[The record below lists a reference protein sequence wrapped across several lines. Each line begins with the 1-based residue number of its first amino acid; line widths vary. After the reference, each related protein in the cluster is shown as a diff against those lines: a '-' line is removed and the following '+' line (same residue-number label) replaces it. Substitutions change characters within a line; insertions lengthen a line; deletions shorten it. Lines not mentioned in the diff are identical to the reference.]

1 MPFGLDMTSLMTGVD
16 LLAPL
21 VAAESGA
28 LPSPVDHI
36 VVHPFIN
43 IGGWWVWSSAT
54 ANLVISGVLMIL
66 IGLYVAKRVRTGP
79 ESLGEARYLTK
90 GKFAQ
95 LVEVLIVGL
104 RDMMIKP
111 VLGDRADKFLPYLLC
126 VFFFILINNL
136 LGMIP
141 LLDVNMFI
149 NYYLVEAGA
158 LGEGATKWKD
168 AHVAPFGGTATQ
180 SIWVTGALAIIAGL
194 VINIAGVMRLGVGE
208 YAKHLTAGT
217 PVFLWPIMVPVEIM
231 GTLIKP
237 IALALRL
244 FAVMTA
250 GHILLAVMFVFF
262 EMIARDTAA
271 MSGGVGIVVAVVLWI
286 PVILM
291 ATFVFLLEVFV
302 SFLQAL
308 IFMFLTAVFIGLLDH
323 HGDHH
328 EHVDEHHDQHIPTAV
343 SPV

>member
-1 MPFGLDMTSLMTGVD
+1 MPFGLDSITYT
-16 LLAPL
+16 LA
-21 VAAESGA
+21 AGDA

-36 VVHPFIN
+36 VVHPFLN
-43 IGGWWVWSSAT
+43 VGGWWIWSSAT
-54 ANLVISGVLMIL
+54 ANLLISGILMLL
-66 IGLYVAKRVRTGP
+66 IGFLLAMRGSTGP

-95 LVEVLIVGL
+95 LVEVLIIGL
-104 RDMMIKP
+104 QDMFIKP
-111 VLGDRADKFLPYLLC
+111 VLGERANKFMPYLLC

-141 LLDVNMFI
+141 LIDINMLVNF
-149 NYYLVEAGA
+149 YAYEAGL
-158 LGEGATKWKD
+158 LGEDAVKWKES
-168 AHVAPFGGTATQ
+168 HRAPFGGTATQ
-180 SIWVTGALAIIAGL
+180 SIWVTGAMALVAGL
-194 VINIAGVMRLGVGE
+194 VINIAGVMRMGVGE
-208 YAKHLTAGT
+208 YLKHLTAGT

-271 MSGGVGIVVAVVLWI
+271 LGTGFGLVVAVVLWI
-286 PVILM
+286 PVLFMGVFI
-291 ATFVFLLEVFV
+291 FLLEVFV

-308 IFMFLTAVFIGLLDH
+308 IFMFLTAVFISQLDH

-328 EHVDEHHDQHIPTAV
+328 DHADDHDSHVPSAV
-343 SPV
+343 QPA

>member
-1 MPFGLDMTSLMTGVD
+1 MPLGLDSLTHAVAP
-16 LLAPL
+16 LLA
-21 VAAESGA
+21 AADSDA

-43 IGGWWVWSSAT
+43 VGGWWIWSSAT
-54 ANLVISGVLMIL
+54 ANLVISGVLML
-66 IGLYVAKRVRTGP
+66 VIGLFLAKRVQTGP
-79 ESLGEARYLTK
+79 ESLGEQRYLTR

-95 LVEVLIVGL
+95 LVEVLVVGL

-111 VLGDRADKFLPYLLC
+111 VLGDRSDKFLPYLLC

-136 LGMIP
+136 MGMIP
-141 LLDVNMFI
+141 LLDINMLI
-149 NYYLVEAGA
+149 NFYAYEAGIV
-158 LGEGATKWKD
+158 ENKWKD
-168 AHVAPFGGTATQ
+168 LHVAPFGGTATQ
-180 SIWVTGALAIIAGL
+180 SIWVTGALALVAGL

-208 YAKHLTAGT
+208 YLKHLTAGT
-217 PVFLWPIMVPVEIM
+217 PVFLWPIMVPVEVM

-262 EMIARDTAA
+262 EMIARDTAGLGTG
-271 MSGGVGIVVAVVLWI
+271 MGLVVAVILWI

-291 ATFVFLLEVFV
+291 ATFIFLLEVFV

-328 EHVDEHHDQHIPTAV
+328 DHADDHHHQDVPTAAPAV
-343 SPV
+343 

>member
-1 MPFGLDMTSLMTGVD
+1 MPFGLDSLTNTLTP
-16 LLAPL
+16 LLA
-21 VAAESGA
+21 AADPNA

-36 VVHPFIN
+36 VAHPFLISE
-43 IGGWWVWSSAT
+43 GGWWWWSSAT
-54 ANLVISGVLMIL
+54 ANLVISGVLMVL
-66 IGLYVAKRVRTGP
+66 IGLAVAKRVRTGP
-79 ESLGEARYLTK
+79 EAQGEARYLTR

-104 RDMMIKP
+104 RDMMIRP
-111 VLGDRADKFLPYLLC
+111 VLGERTDKFLPYLLC
-126 VFFFILINNL
+126 VFFFILINNM

-141 LLDVNMFI
+141 LLDVAMFT
-149 NYYLVEAGA
+149 NFYAYEAGFV
-158 LGEGATKWKD
+158 GSKWKD
-168 AHVAPFGGTATQ
+168 LHIAPFGGTATQ

-271 MSGGVGIVVAVVLWI
+271 LGSGMGLVVAVVLWI

-291 ATFVFLLEVFV
+291 ATFIFLLEVFV

-323 HGDHH
+323 HGEHH
-328 EHVDEHHDQHIPTAV
+328 HHVDEHYDQDVPTAA

>member
-1 MPFGLDMTSLMTGVD
+1 MPFGLDMTGLMTGID
-16 LLAPL
+16 LISPL
-21 VAAESGA
+21 LAAESGA

-36 VVHPFIN
+36 VVHPFKVSE
-43 IGGWWVWSSAT
+43 GGWWWWSSAT
-54 ANLVISGVLMIL
+54 ANLLISGLLMVL
-66 IGLYVAKRVRTGP
+66 IGMYVAKRVRTGP

-136 LGMIP
+136 LGMLP
-141 LLDVNMFI
+141 LIDLNMFI
-149 NYYLVEAGA
+149 NFYLVEAGIVP
-158 LGEGATKWKD
+158 GEKWKNL
-168 AHVAPFGGTATQ
+168 HIAPFGGTATQ

-217 PVFLWPIMVPVEIM
+217 PVMLWPIMVPVEIM

-271 MSGGVGIVVAVVLWI
+271 MGSGKGMVVAVVLWI

-328 EHVDEHHDQHIPTAV
+328 EHVDEHYDQDVPTAA

>member
-1 MPFGLDMTSLMTGVD
+1 MPLFMD
-16 LLAPL
+16 LLSLTLA
-21 VAAESGA
+21 AAEGNA

-36 VVHPFIN
+36 VAHPFKISP
-43 IGGWWVWSSAT
+43 GGWWWWSSAT
-54 ANLVISGVLMIL
+54 ANLLISGALMLL
-66 IGLYVAKRVRTGP
+66 IGFHLARRVQTGP
-79 ESLGEARYLTK
+79 ESLGEARYLTR
-90 GKFAQ
+90 GTFAQ
-95 LVEVLIVGL
+95 IVEVLIVGL
-104 RDMMIKP
+104 RDKMIRP
-111 VLGDRADKFLPYLLC
+111 VLGDRSDTFMPYLLC
-126 VFFFILINNL
+126 VFFFILVNNL

-141 LLDVNMFI
+141 LIDINMLI
-149 NYYLVEAGA
+149 NYALVEAGV
-158 LGEGATKWKD
+158 LGGDKWKD
-168 AHVAPFGGTATQ
+168 LHVSPFGGTATQ
-180 SIWVTGALAIIAGL
+180 SIWVTGALALVAGL
-194 VINIAGVMRLGVGE
+194 VINIAGVMRLGVGQ

-217 PVFLWPIMVPVEIM
+217 PVFLWPIMVPVEVM

-271 MSGGVGIVVAVVLWI
+271 LGTGLGLVVAVVLWI

-291 ATFVFLLEVFV
+291 GVFIFVLELFV

-308 IFMFLTAVFIGLLDH
+308 IFMFLTTVFISLLDH
-323 HGDHH
+323 HGEHEHDHASDHDHH
-328 EHVDEHHDQHIPTAV
+328 HPVSTAA

>member
-1 MPFGLDMTSLMTGVD
+1 MTPIGLDMLTNLPTK
-16 LLAPL
+16 L
-21 VAAESGA
+21 VAAADSNA

-36 VVHPFIN
+36 VAHPFMISP
-43 IGGWWVWSSAT
+43 GGWWWWSSAT
-54 ANLVISGVLMIL
+54 ANLVISGVLMLL
-66 IGLYVAKRVRTGP
+66 IGFYVAKRVRTGP
-79 ESLGEARYLTK
+79 DLQGEARYLTR

-111 VLGDRADKFLPYLLC
+111 VLGDRSDKFLPYLLC

-141 LLDVNMFI
+141 LIDVNMFI
-149 NYYLVEAGA
+149 NFYLVEAGVF
-158 LGEGATKWKD
+158 GEEATKWKD

-180 SIWVTGALAIIAGL
+180 SIWVTGALAIVAGL

-271 MSGGVGIVVAVVLWI
+271 LGTGAGMLVAVVLWI

-291 ATFVFLLEVFV
+291 ATFIFLLEVFV

-328 EHVDEHHDQHIPTAV
+328 EHVDEHYDQDVPTAA

>member
-1 MPFGLDMTSLMTGVD
+1 MPLGLDSLTHAVAP
-16 LLAPL
+16 LLA
-21 VAAESGA
+21 AADSDA

-43 IGGWWVWSSAT
+43 VGGWWIWSSAT
-54 ANLVISGVLMIL
+54 ANLVISGVLML
-66 IGLYVAKRVRTGP
+66 VIGLFLAKRVQTGP
-79 ESLGEARYLTK
+79 ESLGEQRYLTK

-95 LVEVLIVGL
+95 LVEVLVVGL

-111 VLGDRADKFLPYLLC
+111 VLGDRSDKFLPYLLC

-141 LLDVNMFI
+141 LLDINMLI
-149 NYYLVEAGA
+149 NFYAYEAGIV
-158 LGEGATKWKD
+158 ENKWKD
-168 AHVAPFGGTATQ
+168 LHVAPFGGTATQ
-180 SIWVTGALAIIAGL
+180 SIWVTGALALVAGL

-208 YAKHLTAGT
+208 YLKHLTAGT
-217 PVFLWPIMVPVEIM
+217 PVFLWPIMVPVEVM

-271 MSGGVGIVVAVVLWI
+271 LGTGMGLVVAVILWI

-291 ATFVFLLEVFV
+291 ATFIFVLEVFV

-328 EHVDEHHDQHIPTAV
+328 DHADEHHDNHVPTAAPAV
-343 SPV
+343 

>member
-1 MPFGLDMTSLMTGVD
+1 MPIGLDMLTHLTT
-16 LLAPL
+16 L
-21 VAAESGA
+21 VGAADPNA

-36 VVHPFIN
+36 VAHPFWSP
-43 IGGWWVWSSAT
+43 GGWWVWSSAT
-54 ANLVISGVLMIL
+54 ANLVISGVLML
-66 IGLYVAKRVRTGP
+66 AIGFYVAKRVRTGP
-79 ESLGEARYLTK
+79 QSEGEARYLTR

-111 VLGDRADKFLPYLLC
+111 VLGDRSDKFMPYLLV
-126 VFFFILINNL
+126 VFFFILVNNL

-141 LLDVNMFI
+141 LLDVGMFA
-149 NYYLVEAGA
+149 NFYAYEAGLVEN
-158 LGEGATKWKD
+158 KWKD
-168 AHVAPFGGTATQ
+168 LHVAPFGGTATQ

-208 YAKHLTAGT
+208 YLKHLTAGT

-271 MSGGVGIVVAVVLWI
+271 LGSGMGLVLAVLLWI

-291 ATFVFLLEVFV
+291 ATFIFLLEVFV

-328 EHVDEHHDQHIPTAV
+328 EHVDEHYDQDVPTAA

>member
-1 MPFGLDMTSLMTGVD
+1 MPFGLESLTYM
-16 LLAPL
+16 LA
-21 VAAESGA
+21 AADSNA

-36 VVHPFIN
+36 VAHPFWSP
-43 IGGWWVWSSAT
+43 GGWWIWSSAT
-54 ANLVISGVLMIL
+54 ANLLISGALMLL
-66 IGLYVAKRVRTGP
+66 IGLYVAKRVQTGP
-79 ESLGEARYLTK
+79 DSQGEARYLTK

-104 RDMMIKP
+104 RDMMIRP
-111 VLGDRADKFLPYLLC
+111 VLGDRAEKFLPYLLA

-141 LLDVNMFI
+141 LLDFGVFVNF
-149 NYYLVEAGA
+149 YAHEAGLA
-158 LGEGATKWKD
+158 GADKWKD
-168 AHVAPFGGTATQ
+168 LHIAPFGGTATQ

-194 VINIAGVMRLGVGE
+194 VINIAGLKRLGVAE

-231 GTLIKP
+231 GTAIKP

-271 MSGGVGIVVAVVLWI
+271 MGTGAGLLVAVILWI

-291 ATFVFLLEVFV
+291 ATFIFLLEVFV

-323 HGDHH
+323 HGEHH
-328 EHVDEHHDQHIPTAV
+328 HHVDEHYDQDVPTAASIV
-343 SPV
+343 